1 MEHARSQISLIV
13 GLGNPGLEYA
23 FTRHNMGFMTVG
35 RLLNKLNNGFESYSR
50 YNSEIFSGRYRGRRL
65 LLQLPQTYMNCSGE
79 AVRRLMA
86 VEELL
91 PENLLVVYD
100 DLDIPFGRL
109 RLRAGGSSGGHR
121 GMESIISELGSES
134 FIRLRVGIGHPGK
147 GGVSDY
153 VLSGFAEE
161 EREKLEKVTDTAAEA
176 VKSVLLRGLSA
187 AMNQYNKWNF
197 DEEMKKEQAQDVEFK
212 KSGSAAKNS

>member
-1 MEHARSQISLIV
+1 MEHARSQITLVV

-50 YNSEIFSGRYRGRRL
+50 YNSEIFSGRYRGRKL

-79 AVRRLMA
+79 AVRKLMA
-86 VEELL
+86 VEALN

-100 DLDIPFGRL
+100 DMDIPFGRL
-109 RLRAGGSSGGHR
+109 RLRSGGSSGGHR

-134 FIRLRVGIGHPGK
+134 FIRLRVGIGHPGS
-147 GGVSDY
+147 GGVADY

-161 EREKLEKVTDTAAEA
+161 EQEKLLKVTDTAAEA

-187 AMNQYNKWNF
+187 AMNKYNKWNF
-197 DEEMKKEQAQDVEFK
+197 DEEMKKGQAREAEE
-212 KSGSAAKNS
+212 SGSGAAAKNS

>member
-35 RLLNKLNNGFESYSR
+35 RLLNKLSNGFESYSR

-109 RLRAGGSSGGHR
+109 RLRAGGSSGGT
-121 GMESIISELGSES
+121 
-134 FIRLRVGIGHPGK
+134 VGW
-147 GGVSDY
+147 S
-153 VLSGFAEE
+153 
-161 EREKLEKVTDTAAEA
+161 R
-176 VKSVLLRGLSA
+176 
-187 AMNQYNKWNF
+187 
-197 DEEMKKEQAQDVEFK
+197 
-212 KSGSAAKNS
+212 

>member
-86 VEELL
+86 VEE
-91 PENLLVVYD
+91 
-100 DLDIPFGRL
+100 RL

-176 VKSVLLRGLSA
+176 V
-187 AMNQYNKWNF
+187 
-197 DEEMKKEQAQDVEFK
+197 
-212 KSGSAAKNS
+212 

>member
-1 MEHARSQISLIV
+1 MEHARIQITLV
-13 GLGNPGLEYA
+13 GGLGNPGLEYA

-50 YNSEIFSGRYRGRRL
+50 YNSEIFSGRYRGRKL

-79 AVRRLMA
+79 AVRKLMA
-86 VEELL
+86 VEALN

-100 DLDIPFGRL
+100 DMDIPFGRL
-109 RLRAGGSSGGHR
+109 RLRSGGSSGGHR

-134 FIRLRVGIGHPGK
+134 FIRLRVGIGHPGS
-147 GGVSDY
+147 GGVADY

-161 EREKLEKVTDTAAEA
+161 EQEKLLKVTDTAAEA

-187 AMNQYNKWNF
+187 AMNKYNKWNF
-197 DEEMKKEQAQDVEFK
+197 DEEMKKGQAREAEE
-212 KSGSAAKNS
+212 SGSGAAAKNS

>member
-121 GMESIISELGSES
+121 GMESIIS
-134 FIRLRVGIGHPGK
+134 
-147 GGVSDY
+147 
-153 VLSGFAEE
+153 
-161 EREKLEKVTDTAAEA
+161 
-176 VKSVLLRGLSA
+176 
-187 AMNQYNKWNF
+187 
-197 DEEMKKEQAQDVEFK
+197 
-212 KSGSAAKNS
+212 